1 MKKLESVCVFCGSSN
16 KVPDVFKDNVRKLGG
31 LIAKAGLRLV
41 YGGGSAG
48 LMGLVADGAMEAGG
62 EVTGVITEFLNERE
76 GLHKDLT
83 ELHVV
88 ESMHARKLMMYER
101 SDAFIIFPGG
111 VGTLDEACEIITW
124 KQIGLHK
131 KNITFCNIENYW
143 DNFIRFFEETLVE
156 KQFARAEDKSIYKV
170 VDSVDDVLDTLDVP
184 PVDTSGFVSKWG

>member
-16 KVPDVFKDNVRKLGG
+16 KVPQVYKDGAKKLGE
-31 LIAKAGLRLV
+31 LIAKAGIRLV

-48 LMGLVADGAMEAGG
+48 LMGLVADGAMAAGG
-62 EVTGVITEFLNERE
+62 KVTGVITQFLNERE

-88 ESMHARKLMMYER
+88 ESMHERKLMMYER

-131 KNITFCNIENYW
+131 KNITFCNLEGYWNNFLKFFSETLIEN
-143 DNFIRFFEETLVE
+143 
-156 KQFARAEDKSIYKV
+156 KFAREEDRSIYKV
-170 VDSVDDVLDTLDVP
+170 VDSVDDVLATLDLP